1 DNPFLDNSLLKKI
14 QQGIQEDEE
23 KIQELKVS
31 KEKPA
36 LTTNYR
42 PSFYSGTFG
51 VYGFHKNGAVKV
63 IGEGGGIKMI
73 EFMKTHTLKR
83 PNYSQLTNSIPEI
96 KSKPK
101 EEQLELFAS
110 MYKNALF
117 ANQPKRPKLGG
128 WTVLSIKNYKKTA
141 NAKVCSPEELGFSVI
156 EPKYYGDPEYER
168 SLVKKVRDGSIIIK
182 SCTGNSGSF
191 YVIIE
196 LENSSDEDITIE
208 MQRGQVFEQNRF
220 REVQNLAVKGFYKR
234 GETSSPSQ
242 SIPEAPINVNK
253 ILLLEV
259 PKKSS
264 KIFELECFCIDNH
277 YSCPEGEDMNVAPLI
292 CVAAQDND
300 DQGDVWNE
308 TNKNDIYD

>member
-1 DNPFLDNSLLKKI
+1 MQDNPFLDNSLLKKI

-31 KEKPA
+31 KEKSA
-36 LTTNYR
+36 LT
-42 PSFYSGTFG
+42 
-51 VYGFHKNGAVKV
+51 
-63 IGEGGGIKMI
+63 I
-73 EFMKTHTLKR
+73 
-83 PNYSQLTNSIPEI
+83 
-96 KSKPK
+96 
-101 EEQLELFAS
+101 
-110 MYKNALF
+110 
-117 ANQPKRPKLGG
+117 
-128 WTVLSIKNYKKTA
+128 
-141 NAKVCSPEELGFSVI
+141 I

-208 MQRGQVFEQNRF
+208 MQRGQR
-220 REVQNLAVKGFYKR
+220 K
-234 GETSSPSQ
+234 ETSSPSQ
-242 SIPEAPINVNK
+242 SIPKVPINVNK
-253 ILLLEV
+253 LLQLKV